1 MRGIEMAFKK
11 GESGQWT
18 PVLPQYAL
26 GDAFGAGV
34 WNIGP
39 GGGRFAP
46 AMRPVLSLEQTLA
59 ELKGAGCTHVEFHDT
74 EAEPVDAEKI
84 MAAVRNAG
92 LQVSMCTAN
101 LFKRGPEFANGNF
114 GSPVPASRKEAVR
127 RTKDY
132 IRTGIEVFNAGVYVY
147 WNSSNGYGGPLQ
159 VNYRDLF
166 QMTAD
171 GLSEVVT
178 WMLQEYG
185 PERAMPI
192 AIEPKPNEPVSW
204 GAPADCGET
213 LAVISLMPA
222 ELQPFVGTNLETC
235 HAMMAGKRYAAE
247 LGLAAA
253 AGKCFYIHLNAGTGL
268 KYDEDLAFG
277 DADFGVAV
285 ETVYTLM
292 EIGYSSVVGIDCQ
305 PLNTDTPQQQN
316 ASVARSVRNFRRAH
330 EICRTRINGDE
341 LNALRARA
349 DRAAL
354 SEWFAAVTSG
364 TR

>member
-1 MRGIEMAFKK
+1 MAFSKDA
-11 GESGQWT
+11 SGRWR
-18 PVLPQYAL
+18 PVFPTYPL
-26 GDAFGAGV
+26 GTAFGAGV

-46 AMRPVLSLEQTLA
+46 VMRPVLSLEQTLA
-59 ELKGAGCTHVEFHDT
+59 ALKDAGCTHVEFHDT
-74 EAEPVDAEKI
+74 EAEPEDAEKI
-84 MAAVRNAG
+84 MQAVRNTG

-101 LFKRGPEFANGNF
+101 LFKRGPEFASGNF
-114 GSPVPASRKEAVR
+114 GSPVAETRAESVR
-127 RTKDY
+127 RTKNY

-166 QMTAD
+166 RWTAD

-178 WMLQEYG
+178 WMLSEYG
-185 PERAMPI
+185 PERALPI

-204 GAPADCGET
+204 GVPADCGET
-213 LAVISLMPA
+213 LAIIGMMPP

-247 LGLAAA
+247 IGMAAA
-253 AGKCFYIHLNAGTGL
+253 AGKCFYVHLNAGTGL
-268 KYDEDLAFG
+268 KFDEDLAFG

-292 EIGYSSVVGIDCQ
+292 EIGYDGVVGIDCQ
-305 PLNTDTPQQQN
+305 PLNTDTAAQQN
-316 ASVARSVRNFRRAH
+316 ASVARSVKNFRRAQ
-330 EICRTRINGDE
+330 EICRTRINAEE
-341 LNALRARA
+341 LNTLRARA

-354 SEWFAAVTSG
+354 SDWFARVSSG
-364 TR
+364 VA